1 MALGEIGFSGLRMR
15 EEENEREEGAVEDDP
30 DEYGSEIDDDIG
42 SFGEIGG
49 KSMASTRSV
58 ALVRS
63 VREKKWWA
71 KRRNSR

>member
-15 EEENEREEGAVEDDP
+15 EEGNEREEGVVEDDL
-30 DEYGSEIDDDIG
+30 DEYGSEIGDE
-42 SFGEIGG
+42 SATLA
-49 KSMASTRSV
+49 KSV

-71 KRRNSR
+71 KRRSSI